1 MLVNIL
7 IFFFIFIICYQ
18 ILVPLREGA
27 EIQFIPYNP
36 PTTNMPLDQQ
46 NENNIMFLKTQMET
60 IQPTISPLKSQV
72 TVLSNQVSTLT
83 SEVSALTQQ
92 QASYASNLA
101 GTSVPTI
108 SGTGA
113 TGSSS

>member
-1 MLVNIL
+1 
-7 IFFFIFIICYQ
+7 
-18 ILVPLREGA
+18 
-27 EIQFIPYNP
+27 
-36 PTTNMPLDQQ
+36 MPLDQQ

-60 IQPTISPLKSQV
+60 IQPAISPLKTEVTNLGTQV
-72 TVLSNQVSTLT
+72 TTLT
-83 SEVSALTQQ
+83 SQVSALTQQ

>member
-1 MLVNIL
+1 MFL
-7 IFFFIFIICYQ
+7 ICYQ

-36 PTTNMPLDQQ
+36 PTTTMPLDQQ

-60 IQPTISPLKSQV
+60 IQPSIAPLTAEISS
-72 TVLSNQVSTLT
+72 LSNQVTTLT
-83 SEVSALTQQ
+83 GEVSALTQQ
-92 QASYASNLA
+92 QASYATSLA
-101 GTSVPTI
+101 GTTVPTI

-113 TGSSS
+113 TGPAPTATQQ